1 MAHKW
6 FEQIFGSPEPAYER
20 GMPSIPRLGS
30 AQVIAAAKEKA
41 AQAYA
46 ISMKEGRELFAL
58 DTSDPENHRLMS
70 KANKSWFNVG
80 KLTTPSLAQLRDQ
93 VMRQGQRSARPT
105 PPAQKSPSDVAFGG
119 IYIVHE
125 AVADVLPLHAQHPKA
140 TFQAASQMNCLEF
153 PNQYITACL
162 PSAFRLFV

>member
-46 ISMKEGRELFAL
+46 VSMKEGRELFAL

-80 KLTTPSLAQLRDQ
+80 KLTTPSLAQLRGQ
-93 VMRQGQRSARPT
+93 VMRQSQRSARPT
-105 PPAQKSPSDVAFGG
+105 PPARKNPLDLAFGG
-119 IYIVHE
+119 IYIVHQ
-125 AVADVLPLHAQHPKA
+125 AVVDVLPLHSQYPNA
-140 TFQAASQMNCLEF
+140 TFQADSKMNCLEF